1 MFMFN
6 QVKHQFIN
14 WLLSN
19 IDVICPV
26 CKTEFT
32 IFKNHAGLQLG
43 IPIYCCMECYL
54 SCNPNPYE
62 T

>member
-1 MFMFN
+1 MTN
-6 QVKHQFIN
+6 GITT
-14 WLLSN
+14 LLYN
-19 IDVICPV
+19 FLIGKIELICPV
-26 CKTEFT
+26 CKKEFT

-43 IPIYCCMECYL
+43 IPIYCGMECYL